1 MARRKQLK
9 LSNANEVRKALAR
22 IANMVLNGEIETKQA
37 KSIRLACN
45 AILSGIRTDEQ
56 EKKIVELEKIVKSAI
71 EYDYVEG
78 FDEIGADGK
87 NILSVSS

>member
-37 KSIRLACN
+37 NSIILACN

-71 EYDYVEG
+71 DYDYVEG
-78 FDEIGADGK
+78 LNEIGADGK